1 MVTMD
6 SPELKAARRTV
17 KYLRDAERVGA
28 EHDALVQLVLST
40 AEDYGDA
47 RRDGDT
53 PRYVLPRMAQAH
65 QLAVRALTDAAVAVG
80 DDAWSDLLAEVTR
93 PTPGRGHAD
102 N

>member
-1 MVTMD
+1 MD
-6 SPELKAARRTV
+6 SPELKAARRMV
-17 KYLRDAERVGA
+17 KFLRSAERVGA

-47 RRDGDT
+47 RRDTDT

-65 QLAVRALTDAAVAVG
+65 QVAVRALTDAAVPVG
-80 DDAWSDLLAEVTR
+80 DDAWNDLLAEVTR
-93 PTPGRGHAD
+93 PTPGSERAE

>member
-6 SPELKAARRTV
+6 SPELKATRRTV
-17 KYLRDAERVGA
+17 KYLHDAERVGT

-53 PRYVLPRMAQAH
+53 RHATSCHARAQAH
-65 QLAVRALTDAAVAVG
+65 QLAV
-80 DDAWSDLLAEVTR
+80 
-93 PTPGRGHAD
+93 HAP
-102 N
+102 